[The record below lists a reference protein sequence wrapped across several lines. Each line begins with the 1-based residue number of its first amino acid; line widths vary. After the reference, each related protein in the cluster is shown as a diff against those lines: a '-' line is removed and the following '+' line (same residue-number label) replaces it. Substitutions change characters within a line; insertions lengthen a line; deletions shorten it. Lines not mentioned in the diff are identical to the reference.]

1 MEENLDNINEF
12 LIRIISTKKSK
23 KIKIKKSKKTGTILI
38 SPIILEKESNFN
50 KTLTYEE
57 YNDGILEFENI
68 LRENFR
74 DHCNLSSFYRNIKK
88 LVINDNKNN
97 FISKVKKLFR
107 ISKDGNFFPKTN
119 KIELADETVNKETLF
134 HELLHLSSTKKTEEE
149 TIFSGFCQIK
159 GRSTIGIYLNE
170 GYTEYLNCKYFS
182 KNENSVYYKDHR
194 TIARGI
200 EDIIGEKEMERL
212 YFDSDLKG
220 LIIAL
225 SKYANEEEI
234 MTIIRKMDIL
244 ANNPSKVKKLYSEI
258 RTDISKL
265 KITKAEKLFK
275 GKKITKEEKEKQIL
289 FAKLYALEGFTF
301 DKDAQIK
308 KEDDGIRITDKNNN
322 IFIDNDANLW
332 FNELLKGEKVK
343 VKGEKYARKNE

>member
-12 LIRIISTKKSK
+12 LIRIISTKKPK

-68 LRENFR
+68 LSENFR

-88 LVINDNKNN
+88 LVINDNKNS
-97 FISKVKKLFR
+97 FLLKVKKLFR
-107 ISKDGNFFPKTN
+107 TSKDGNFFPKIN

-149 TIFSGFCQIK
+149 TIFSGFCQVK
-159 GRSTIGIYLNE
+159 GRSTIGICLNE
-170 GYTEYLNCKYFS
+170 GYTEHLNCKYFS
-182 KNENSVYYKDHR
+182 KNENSIYYKDYR
-194 TIARGI
+194 IIATGI
-200 EDIIGEKEMERL
+200 EDIIGEREMERL

-220 LIIAL
+220 LIITL

-234 MTIIRKMDIL
+234 IELIRKMDIL
-244 ANNPSKVKKLYSEI
+244 ANNPTRGKRLYSEI
-258 RTDISKL
+258 RADIAKL
-265 KITKAEKLFK
+265 KITKTEMLFK
-275 GKKITKEEKEKQIL
+275 DKKITREEKEKQIL

-308 KEDDGIRITDKNNN
+308 KEEDGIRITDKNNN
-322 IFIDNDANLW
+322 IFIDNDAN
-332 FNELLKGEKVK
+332 FRFTELLKVEKIK
-343 VKGEKYARKNE
+343 SKGEKICKKE